1 MGQSSATKQFQLSMS
16 ALTSILLLVG
26 SLVGIWIADSEIQ
39 IFGFGSQ
46 WPDARTVPVAVLWL
60 LAAVSALRLILNF
73 RKQETSIGP
82 ARRLGQVFIVLLA
95 AVIALWSMPRFGFLP
110 GAIFL
115 GVVATLALGERRPL
129 LVIGL
134 PLAVAVAVFFGGR
147 YGLGV
152 PLP

>member
-1 MGQSSATKQFQLSMS
+1 MAMTSETKHFQLTMP
-16 ALTSILLLVG
+16 ALTSILLLVS

-39 IFGFGSQ
+39 IFSFGDQ

-60 LAAVSALRLILNF
+60 LAAVSALRLILNVG
-73 RKQETSIGP
+73 KQTIAMGP
-82 ARRLGQVFIVLLA
+82 ARRHGQVFIVLLA

-115 GVVATLALGERRPL
+115 GIVATLALGERRPL
-129 LVIGL
+129 LVLGL
-134 PLAVAVAVFFGGR
+134 PLAIAVAVYYGGR
-147 YGLGV
+147 YGIGV